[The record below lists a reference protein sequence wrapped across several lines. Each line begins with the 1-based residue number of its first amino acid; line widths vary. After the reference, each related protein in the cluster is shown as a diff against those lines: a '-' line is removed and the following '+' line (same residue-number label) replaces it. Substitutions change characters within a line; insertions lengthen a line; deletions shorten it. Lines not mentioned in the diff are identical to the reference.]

1 VARLTYQPAVTGTQ
15 QFAASYPGGPAAG
28 QASASVGVLVT
39 SAHSPYS
46 PSPGKPF
53 AAIGRALDGVLV
65 AAVLLI
71 LITLAVQVER
81 VRRVCR
87 AGR

>member
-1 VARLTYQPAVTGTQ
+1 
-15 QFAASYPGGPAAG
+15 
-28 QASASVGVLVT
+28 LVT

-46 PSPGKPF
+46 PAPGKPF

-65 AAVLLI
+65 TAVLLI

>member
-1 VARLTYQPAVTGTQ
+1 
-15 QFAASYPGGPAAG
+15 
-28 QASASVGVLVT
+28 
-39 SAHSPYS
+39 
-46 PSPGKPF
+46 
-53 AAIGRALDGVLV
+53 V